1 MTNTPP
7 RPVRFVLDGREVEV
21 LVREDETLLETLRD
35 RLGVHTV
42 KDGCSPQ
49 GQCGAC
55 MALVDGAAKTTCSK
69 TTTKVEGRRVV
80 TLAGLDGAT
89 RARLVAAFSGG
100 VQCGFCLPAIALHT
114 VSFVEQ
120 HPHPSDDEIHHHFDQ
135 NLCRCTGYTRLL
147 EGVKRYAEGVD
158 PKGAVSAAGIGASL
172 SHPDARARVL
182 GERPFVNDLAPDG
195 LLHGA
200 LLFSPEARAQVV
212 AIDTSRALAH
222 PGVLAVLT
230 AKDIPGERMTGL
242 IYKDWPVMV
251 GVGEETRCVGDVL
264 ASVAAVDA
272 HTAREALGLI
282 EVTLNPRPG
291 IFDPEEALAD
301 DARRVNPHHDNL
313 LSRTRLVRGDVERAL
328 ASSAHVVRHR
338 FTTQRIEHAFL
349 EPESCL
355 VSPTRD
361 AETGDERYAVWSQG
375 QGIFDDR
382 QSIAKV
388 LGVPV
393 ERVHVTLVP
402 PGGAFGGKE
411 DLSVQA
417 HAALLAKATG
427 RPVKVTLSRHD
438 SVRMHPKR
446 HPFVMDYEVGC
457 DADGQLT
464 AVRAKIL
471 GDSGAYASV
480 GGKVLERAA
489 GHACGPYRVA
499 NIDIESRAAYTN
511 NPPSGAMR
519 GFGVCQTSFA
529 IEGCLDELAEKSGLD
544 PLELRLRNALKIGDV
559 YSTGQVLEK
568 SVGLVDTILAIKP
581 IYEEAKRRG
590 ASVGVACGLKNSGLG
605 NGVVES
611 GRARIEVVQEVHDG
625 VDEVN
630 RGPGVVAYAGFTEM
644 GQGLM
649 TVLTQIVC
657 EETGLAPD
665 HVRIV
670 IDTTHPLGSGQ
681 TTGSRGTL
689 LAGRAMRAAAQK
701 LGTALRGSGQGLAGL
716 IGERFDGEVIIDDT
730 TAPGA
735 PGPVKTH
742 TTFGFATQ
750 MVELDAEGRV
760 ARVVAAHDVGRALN
774 PDNCVGQ
781 VRGAVVMGLGY
792 ALTESLEL
800 EDGKPLTD
808 KLRDLGPLRA
818 SDVPDIEVILVEA
831 HEPEGPYG
839 AKGLGEIGLVP
850 TAGAVAGAL
859 FSFDGVRRLALPM
872 RDSAAARAMSVGHHP
887 RGHHRNTR
895 AGGSP

>member
-1 MTNTPP
+1 MTHTAP

-21 LVREDETLLETLRD
+21 FVREDETLLETLRD

-80 TLAGLDGAT
+80 TLAGLDVAT
-89 RARLVAAFSGG
+89 RERLVAAFSGG

-114 VSFVEQ
+114 VSFTEH
-120 HPHPSDDEIHHHFDQ
+120 HPRPSDEEIHHHFDQ

-158 PKGAVSAAGIGASL
+158 PQGAVSVSGIGASL
-172 SHPDARARVL
+172 PHPDARARVL
-182 GERPFVNDLAPDG
+182 GERAFVNDLVADG
-195 LLHGA
+195 MLAGA
-200 LLFSPEARAQVV
+200 LLFSPEARALVV
-212 AIDTSRALAH
+212 RIDTSRALAH

-251 GVGEETRCVGDVL
+251 GVGEETRCFGDVL

-282 EVTLNPRPG
+282 EVTLEPRPG
-291 IFDPEEALAD
+291 TFDPEEALAD
-301 DARRVNPHHDNL
+301 DARRVNPYHDNL
-313 LSRTRLVRGDVERAL
+313 LSRTRLTRGDVEGAL

-355 VSPTRD
+355 VAPTRD
-361 AETGDERYAVWSQG
+361 AETGAEHFEVWSQG
-375 QGIFDDR
+375 QGIFDDKKA
-382 QSIAKV
+382 IAEV
-388 LGVPV
+388 LGVPA

-417 HAALLAKATG
+417 HAALLARATG

-457 DADGQLT
+457 DADGHLT
-464 AVRAKIL
+464 AVRARIL

-489 GHACGPYRVA
+489 GHACGPYRVS
-499 NIDIESRAAYTN
+499 NIDLESRAAYTN

-529 IEGCLDELAEKSGLD
+529 IEGCIDELARRLGLD
-544 PLELRLRNALKIGDV
+544 PLEMRLRNALRVGDV

-568 SVGLVDTILAIKP
+568 SVGLVETLLAVKP
-581 IYEEAKRRG
+581 HYEDARRRG
-590 ASVGVACGLKNSGLG
+590 VAVGVACGLKNSGLG
-605 NGVVES
+605 NGAVES
-611 GRARIEVVQEVHDG
+611 GRARIEVVREVHDG
-625 VDEVN
+625 VN
-630 RGPGVVAYAGFTEM
+630 RANRSPGVIAYAGYTEM

-657 EETGLAPD
+657 EETGLPPER
-665 HVRIV
+665 VRVV

-689 LAGRAMRAAAQK
+689 LAGRAMKEAAQK
-701 LGTALRGSGQGLAGL
+701 LAAALRSGLELTALIGQ
-716 IGERFDGEVIIDDT
+716 RFDGEVIIDDT

-781 VRGAVVMGLGY
+781 VRGAVAMGLGY

-818 SDVPDIEVILVEA
+818 SDVPEIDVILVEN

-859 FSFDGVRRLALPM
+859 FAFDGVRRTSLPM

-887 RGHHRNTR
+887 RGHHRNHR
-895 AGGSP
+895 AGGPP